1 MILADEIVAL
11 ASIPAPTGAED
22 ARIAWIER
30 RIAHLPG
37 ARSRDAAG
45 SLIWRFSSDRR
56 ELLVMAQVDT
66 AFDADTPVSILRDGD
81 QLAGQAMP
89 HIPSDLAVAFTVGE
103 EGLGNLRRALHTRVR
118 DPWSARRGADRRG
131 PLLGDHRANGPP
143 RSSVCP
149 MAWAPDR
156 QTPMRPSALGI
167 PAIALGCSRGSGVHT
182 LQERIELGSLELG
195 VRQVGEVIRALLA

>member
-45 SLIWRFSSDRR
+45 NLIWRFSPDRR
-56 ELLVMAQVDT
+56 ELLVMAHVDT

-81 QLAGQAMP
+81 QLVGPARRQRGRLDSGHTALEAMP
-89 HIPSDLAVAFTVGE
+89 TSPRTWPSRSPSE
-103 EGLGNLRRALHTRVR
+103 RR
-118 DPWSARRGADRRG
+118 D
-131 PLLGDHRANGPP
+131 
-143 RSSVCP
+143 
-149 MAWAPDR
+149 WA
-156 QTPMRPSALGI
+156 TS
-167 PAIALGCSRGSGVHT
+167 SGVHT
-182 LQERIELGSLELG
+182 PQERIELGSLELG